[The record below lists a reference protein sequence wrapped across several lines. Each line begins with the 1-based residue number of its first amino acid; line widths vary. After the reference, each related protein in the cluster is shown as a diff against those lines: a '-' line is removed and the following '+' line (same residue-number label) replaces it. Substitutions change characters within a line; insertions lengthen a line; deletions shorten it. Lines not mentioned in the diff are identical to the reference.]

1 MYKVTVRTPEGRFVG
16 FKEFN
21 SYFRASEYYREKSEE
36 GFTVCFILMRT
47 NVNRLH

>member
-21 SYFRASEYYREKSEE
+21 SYFKASEYYSQKSKE
-36 GFTVCFILMRT
+36 GFYCM
-47 NVNRLH
+47 LHLDSDEC

>member
-21 SYFRASEYYREKSEE
+21 SYFRASEYYKEMSKK
-36 GFTVCFILMRT
+36 GFFCM
-47 NVNRLH
+47 LHLDVDEC

>member
-21 SYFRASEYYREKSEE
+21 SYFKASEYYRRVFLYSSS
-36 GFTVCFILMRT
+36 
-47 NVNRLH
+47 

>member
-21 SYFRASEYYREKSEE
+21 SYFKASEYYREKSKE
-36 GFTVCFILMRT
+36 GFFCM
-47 NVNRLH
+47 LHLAADEC